1 MEMSAQQKAA
11 SPWQGQQA
19 AQQTNFKTNHS
30 PIDAMLSRLDGVK
43 RTGNGTWL
51 ARCPAHADKSPSL
64 SIRETDD
71 DKVLIHC
78 HAGCSVHEIVGA
90 VGLEISDLFPP
101 RPVDPAQ
108 VGKPVRRPFPAADIL
123 RAIAFEALVVGCA
136 ASAMLAGEPFTQTD
150 RDRLMLA
157 VGRIQS
163 ALDAGGLNHG

>member
-1 MEMSAQQKAA
+1 MSASKEKAA

-19 AQQTNFKTNHS
+19 AHNSIIKNNHS

-43 RTGNGTWL
+43 RTGNGTWI

-64 SIRETDD
+64 SLRETDPGA
-71 DKVLIHC
+71 VLVHC
-78 HAGCSVHEIVGA
+78 FAGCTAHEVVSA
-90 VGLEISDLFPP
+90 VGLELTDLFPP
-101 RPVDPAQ
+101 RPADPAHAS
-108 VGKPVRRPFPAADIL
+108 KPERRPFPAADIL
-123 RAIAFEALVVGCA
+123 RAIGFEALVVACA
-136 ASAMLAGEPFTQTD
+136 ASAMLAGQPFTQFD

>member
-1 MEMSAQQKAA
+1 MNTYKEKVVSPGKGEAA
-11 SPWQGQQA
+11 S
-19 AQQTNFKTNHS
+19 NKMLSCNHS
-30 PIDAMLSRLDGVK
+30 PIDTMLSRLEGTR

-64 SIRETDD
+64 SLRECDSGA
-71 DKVLIHC
+71 VLIHC
-78 HAGCSVHEIVGA
+78 FAGCAAHEVVGA
-90 VGLEISDLFPP
+90 VGLDVSDLFPP
-101 RPVDPAQ
+101 RPIDPAF
-108 VGKPVRRPFPAADIL
+108 VGKPERRPFPAADIL
-123 RAIAFEALVVGCA
+123 RAIGFEALVVACA